1 MKVINITLSFDD
13 AIVPSALEW
22 LKKDYMPLMQACM
35 AVENV
40 SLFSIEAQNGA
51 DECYALQIRF
61 FDDAN
66 YQTYSNKYQYD
77 FDMALFAKFPN
88 QLGMFKTVLTSI

>member
-13 AIVPSALEW
+13 AIVQLALEW
-22 LKKDYMPLMQACM
+22 LKKEYIPLMQACM

-40 SLFSIEAQNGA
+40 SLFGIEAQNGA

-61 FDDAN
+61 ADDAN
-66 YQTYSNKYQYD
+66 YQTYANRYQHD

-88 QLGMFKTVLTSI
+88 QLGMFKTVLTLL

>member
-13 AIVPSALEW
+13 AIVQSALEW
-22 LKKDYMPLMQACM
+22 LKKEYIPLMQACM
-35 AVENV
+35 DVENV

-61 FDDAN
+61 SDDAN
-66 YQTYSNKYQYD
+66 YQMFANKYQND

-88 QLGMFKTVLTSI
+88 QLGMFKTVLTLI